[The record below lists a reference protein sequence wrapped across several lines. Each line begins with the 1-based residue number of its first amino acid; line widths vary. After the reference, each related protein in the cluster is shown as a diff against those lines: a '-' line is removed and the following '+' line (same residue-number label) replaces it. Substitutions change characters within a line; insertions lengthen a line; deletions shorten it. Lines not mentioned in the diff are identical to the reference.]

1 MKQILLAVVLAAAA
15 TAHAHAQ
22 EKIVIANAQGPT
34 QSMTAQFMRVV
45 QEANQ
50 IQNKYNFVFE
60 FKTGGFESIAVR
72 SMARSHN
79 NTLATITNS
88 VFEAIDREL
97 IKESDM
103 VPVFSFG
110 DSCWTVVST
119 LSTDT
124 AGISGI
130 KTWGATEIT
139 GGGPAPGGA
148 AHITALIAGDK
159 AGVPVRYILFRSN
172 FDALT
177 TMVTDRGTTVNF
189 VLEKANNYAQLKER
203 LPAMN
208 ALAMS
213 CPTRHPLLPD
223 VETLKEQNVDAPYI
237 WNFLMADPRMEVTRR
252 NEIEQIFSAATRSVG
267 KEEIFRLSDMVSP
280 IFSGVKTT
288 DHYRNSIYHL
298 KQERDRWST
307 EIKSN

>member
-1 MKQILLAVVLAAAA
+1 MKQMLLAVVFVSAALAS
-15 TAHAHAQ
+15 HAQ

-45 QEANQ
+45 EEANRT
-50 IQNKYNFVFE
+50 QNKYNFVFE
-60 FKTGGFESIAVR
+60 FKPGGFESIAVR
-72 SMARSHN
+72 SMSQHPN

-88 VFEAIDREL
+88 VFEAIDRKL

-124 AGISGI
+124 AGINGI
-130 KTWGATEIT
+130 KLQGADEIT

-172 FDALT
+172 LDALT
-177 TMVTDRGTTVNF
+177 TMVADRGTTVNF
-189 VLEKANNYAQLKER
+189 VLERANNYAQLKER

-213 CPTRHPLLPD
+213 CPIRHSLLPN
-223 VETLKEQNVDAPYI
+223 VKTLKEQNVDAPYI
-237 WNFLMADPRMEVTRR
+237 WNFLIADPRMEVTRR
-252 NEIEQIFSAATRSVG
+252 SEIEQIFIAATRSVG

-280 IFSGVKTT
+280 IFSGVKTV
-288 DHYRNSIYHL
+288 DHYRTSVDHL
-298 KQERDRWST
+298 KRARAKWAA